1 MMPSR
6 RRIRATSI
14 SPTNRQAT
22 APSEA
27 NARNIQASWSPPRA
41 VEPKSI
47 AALTRYP
54 QATMQTVTPTASRS
68 SAGGAALAASA
79 PRACPSDSPAHSD
92 PSRTVATFPATLD
105 PDTSSSHWWR
115 ASSDWR
121 RSLHDILGR

>member
-1 MMPSR
+1 MPSR

-54 QATMQTVTPTASRS
+54 QATTATVTPTASRS
-68 SAGGAALAASA
+68 SAGWT
-79 PRACPSDSPAHSD
+79 PRLRFGPA
-92 PSRTVATFPATLD
+92 RL
-105 PDTSSSHWWR
+105 PD
-115 ASSDWR
+115 
-121 RSLHDILGR
+121 